1 MTPTIHNVQQGS
13 DEWRLLR
20 CGLIT
25 ASCMKLLITSGGKDP
40 SKGRQASNEKSR
52 AHLDDLLAQRITGY
66 VEPSF
71 ISDDMARGHED
82 EPRMR
87 EVYERHTGLTVVTC
101 GFMTAVRDGHT
112 VGYSPDGLVG
122 EDGLIEGK
130 SRRQKYQVRTILNG
144 GVPEEFA
151 WQIQAGLYVSGRKWC
166 DFISHCGGMV
176 QYTHRVYPVPYM
188 QETIRATVSAT
199 ETWLAHNLETYARLS
214 AGLPMTERATVTE
227 EGYKWELEAD

>member
-13 DEWRLLR
+13 EEWLQLR

-25 ASCMKLLITSGGKDP
+25 ASCMKLLITPTGK
-40 SKGRQASNEKSR
+40 QAANDKSR

-66 VEPSF
+66 VEPGFQSK
-71 ISDDMARGHED
+71 DMERGHDD

-87 EVYERHTGLTVVTC
+87 AVYEEHTGLAVATC
-101 GFMTAVRDGHT
+101 GFMTATRDGHT

-122 EDGLIEGK
+122 EDGCIEGK

-144 GVPEEFA
+144 TVPEEFA

-166 DFISHCGGMV
+166 DFVSYSGGLHM
-176 QYTHRVYPVPYM
+176 YIKRVHPVPAM

-199 ETWLAHNLETYARLS
+199 EEWMRRNLEAYATLS
-214 AGLPMTERATVTE
+214 AGLPMTERTVATE
-227 EGYKWELEAD
+227 EGYKWDLEAD